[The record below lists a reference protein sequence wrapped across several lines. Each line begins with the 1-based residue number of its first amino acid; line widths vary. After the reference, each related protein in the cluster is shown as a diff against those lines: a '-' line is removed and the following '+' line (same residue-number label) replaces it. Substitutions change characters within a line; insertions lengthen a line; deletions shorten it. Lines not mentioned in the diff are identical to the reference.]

1 MVRNNV
7 TWLYNALQSCS
18 IGLLEDGC
26 LAIVP
31 GAARHGDIVC
41 MLAEAIAP
49 CLLRPDQNGCWILV
63 SGDCFLYDLD
73 FEDQEPIDEYVDLNE
88 DRLEEFI
95 LR

>member
-1 MVRNNV
+1 MEYNV
-7 TWLYNALQSCS
+7 MWLYNALQSCS
-18 IGLLEDGC
+18 IGLLEDGG

-41 MLAEAIAP
+41 ILADAIAP
-49 CLLRPDQNGCWILV
+49 CLLRPDQDGCWFLV
-63 SGDCFLYDLD
+63 SGDLFLDDLE
-73 FEDQEPIDEYVDLNE
+73 FTDQEPIDEYVELNK